1 MLGEHL
7 VGRGAIVGGEFGE
20 KLLAIILMV
29 ILAILF
35 YLLHHVVR
43 AFRDGW
49 TTRRAPPRGSTSLTE

>member
-1 MLGEHL
+1 
-7 VGRGAIVGGEFGE
+7 
-20 KLLAIILMV
+20 MV

-49 TTRRAPPRGSTSLTE
+49 TTRRAPHHRSLSD